1 MWFMQKIMQKELG
14 GLYGGQVL
22 HEMGQIIRLYDFY
35 EGKGQDWAAAEG
47 LDYTPT
53 RKKTNLVK
61 KLIKAEARF
70 MFGRT
75 PEIRLHPMSIQQEE
89 PVRECQ
95 RFLDRVLEQN
105 RFGDKLIKAARDC
118 FIGKRVALKVW
129 ADPQEGVSVQF
140 RPSTEFVFEPM
151 EEDADMLRKVIFFY
165 QCNDSNVRARQRL
178 WKQRFEM
185 VDGRC
190 MLSEGIY
197 DGEGR
202 LIESRCRDLDTG
214 LSLIPVTVIIN
225 DGLTGDLSG
234 ESDVQELMD
243 NQNAYNRL
251 TSDDIDAL
259 RFNMFPQRVAADAT
273 SASLEQMVVAP
284 GALVDLQTDP
294 ASQGGKASL
303 DTLEAK
309 FSYDARFEHTIQRI
323 RSDMFALLSVPEL
336 SMEQLQGVVS
346 SGKGM
351 KTLYWELI
359 SRCEEKWAVWE
370 PALQWMVHVILELA
384 VQFGLLR
391 TANEGYLVRIE
402 HLFPI
407 LEDEET
413 ERLGDLKEVEAGV
426 RSRSNYI
433 EKWKIGAYGADELLR
448 IEKEAGGDAS

>member
-1 MWFMQKIMQKELG
+1 MWLMQEMMQKELG

-22 HEMGQIIRLYDFY
+22 REMGQIIRLYDYY
-35 EGKGQDWAAAEG
+35 EGKGQGWPVAEG
-47 LDYTPT
+47 LDYIPT

-75 PEIRLHPMSIQQEE
+75 PEIRLQPLGIQQEE
-89 PVRECQ
+89 LVRRQQ

-129 ADPQEGVSVQF
+129 ADPKEGVSIQF

-151 EEDADMLRKVIFFY
+151 EEDADVLKKVIFFY
-165 QCNDSNVRARQRL
+165 QCNDADSRSKQRL

-190 MLSEGIY
+190 ILSEGIY

-202 LIESRCRDLDTG
+202 LVEDRHRDIDTG
-214 LSLIPVTVIIN
+214 LSFIPVTVIIN

-243 NQNAYNRL
+243 NQDAYNRL

-259 RFNMFPQRVAADAT
+259 RFNMFPQRVATDAAA
-273 SASLEQMVVAP
+273 SSLEQMVVAP

-294 ASQGGKASL
+294 AAQGGKASI

-309 FSYDARFEHTIQRI
+309 FSYDGRFEHTIQRI
-323 RSDMFALLSVPEL
+323 RSDMFAMLSVPEL

-346 SGKGM
+346 SGKGI
-351 KTLYWELI
+351 KALYWELI
-359 SRCEEKWAVWE
+359 SRCEEKWSVWE
-370 PALQWMVHVILELA
+370 PALQWMARAILDIACATGMLGMGSESCK
-384 VQFGLLR
+384 V
-391 TANEGYLVRIE
+391 YIE
-402 HLFPI
+402 HLFP
-407 LEDEET
+407 LFEDEET
-413 ERLGDLKEVEAGV
+413 ERLNDLKEVEAGV
-426 RSRSNYI
+426 RSRSSYV
-433 EKWKIGAYGADELLR
+433 EKWKIASCGTDELER
-448 IEKEAGGDAS
+448 IARETGGDAT